1 MRLIFRLRLN
11 RSLVR
16 IPLQKF
22 IEKEMNYWGQP
33 TLIRPRYEPIF
44 DHYTRQKQQKTE
56 RTSVISDCSVLNT
69 LIFNWKYFS
78 QSEKISS
85 IIAIQNFF
93 TLLLSSNAVGMAV
106 AQPYDFAS
114 DFVRSPFSGSALW
127 FFFLSLI
134 HFWNQNLRK
143 KTSWHW
149 KKFHVQRPIFI
160 NRH

>member
-56 RTSVISDCSVLNT
+56 RTSVTSDSFVLNT
-69 LIFNWKYFS
+69 LFFYQKYFCP
-78 QSEKISS
+78 KTVSS
-85 IIAIQNFF
+85 FIAYWAFF
-93 TLLLSSNAVGMAV
+93 KVLVSSNVVDTAI
-106 AQPYDFAS
+106 PLRNRF
-114 DFVRSPFSGSALW
+114 
-127 FFFLSLI
+127 
-134 HFWNQNLRK
+134 RK
-143 KTSWHW
+143 KLYFRVSCM
-149 KKFHVQRPIFI
+149 IFRFI
-160 NRH
+160 LNSFFNNIVSHSFQERVRL